1 MISFIAFFSIFE
13 DLSYFIAFY
22 LYIKPILKDGAIF
35 LLMIAFGSSLTWTS
49 NSAKKIDDADD
60 NI

>member
-1 MISFIAFFSIFE
+1 MISFIDFFSIFE
-13 DLSYFIAFY
+13 DLSYFIALH

-49 NSAKKIDDADD
+49 NSAKKIDVADD